1 MDIQFEARCDVS
13 VVVIT
18 GSVDSQTAEAL
29 LAEMISYVDAGHLQL
44 VADLGAVEYTS
55 SAGLR
60 ALLSTVKATR
70 RGGGDLR
77 LTRPTP
83 NVLKVLELSGFTSIM
98 QLYDEVDAAVAS
110 FGPSAT
116 V

>member
-1 MDIQFEARCDVS
+1 MQIQFESRYDVS
-13 VVVIT
+13 VVIIS

-29 LAEMISYVDAGHLQL
+29 LSELIAHVDGGHLQL
-44 VADLGAVEYTS
+44 VADLGGVDYTS

-98 QLYDEVDAAVAS
+98 KLYDEVDAAVAS
-110 FGPSAT
+110 FGPAT
-116 V
+116 A